1 MIDSGPD
8 RTPESVMQRFDIG
21 DPIVILPRFADLYP
35 VYRGTVTGMKSD
47 PFRPAFTEYT
57 IQFPDGSTTNL
68 FEFQILEAE
77 PNCETFLA
85 AFVLDSHQDG
95 ATAEHRGQTPD
106 RRIILQT
113 QTIDIDMKIEARQR
127 EASIIGQIL
136 ERETT
141 NFVSR
146 AVVTLMRDNIPI
158 TSTTTDN
165 AGTFRFAAIGRGA
178 LNIQVVIRADSSRI
192 LGAFPT

>member
-1 MIDSGPD
+1 
-8 RTPESVMQRFDIG
+8 MQRFDIG

-85 AFVLDSHQDG
+85 AFVLDSHQEP
-95 ATAEHRGQTPD
+95 APAEHRGQTPD

-113 QTIDIDMKIEARQR
+113 QTIEIDMKIEARQH

-158 TSTTTDN
+158 TSTTTD
-165 AGTFRFAAIGRGA
+165 ATGTFRFAAIGRGA

>member
-1 MIDSGPD
+1 MEDL
-8 RTPESVMQRFDIG
+8 V
-21 DPIVILPRFADLYP
+21 FASH
-35 VYRGTVTGMKSD
+35 K
-47 PFRPAFTEYT
+47 
-57 IQFPDGSTTNL
+57 
-68 FEFQILEAE
+68 E
-77 PNCETFLA
+77 PPM
-85 AFVLDSHQDG
+85 
-95 ATAEHRGQTPD
+95 AEHRGQTPD

-178 LNIQVVIRADSSRI
+178 LNIQVVIRPASLRI
-192 LGAFPT
+192 LS

>member
-1 MIDSGPD
+1 
-8 RTPESVMQRFDIG
+8 MQRFDIG
-21 DPIVILPRFADLYP
+21 DPIVILPRFAHLYP
-35 VYRGTVTGMKSD
+35 IYWGTVTDLRSD
-47 PFRPAFTEYT
+47 PFRPMFTEYT
-57 IQFPDGSTTNL
+57 IQFPDGSTTNV

-85 AFVLDSHQDG
+85 ALVLDSHQQPAMAG
-95 ATAEHRGQTPD
+95 HRGQTPD

-113 QTIDIDMKIEARQR
+113 QTIDIDMKIQASQH

-141 NFVSR
+141 NFVSK

-165 AGTFRFAAIGRGA
+165 AGTFKFAAIDRGA
-178 LNIQVVIRADSSRI
+178 LNIQVVIRANSPRI